1 MTRATAGPWL
11 AGLLLCLVAVMTACT
26 SAAPIESSGSELP
39 DEVRQLPVRFYQAVA
54 AEPGANFDLA
64 TMREITVDPLQ
75 TVVAND
81 LEQTAG
87 TKSPQAFFR
96 YRDIQV
102 LGGGCTGQGDNRV
115 CEVRVQRVYDPS
127 DPQGTSQGG
136 RTDTR
141 VFRAKP
147 VNGAWKLFD
156 TQLDGQWLTDLA
168 SGGTAPTPGG

>member
-11 AGLLLCLVAVMTACT
+11 AGLLLCLAMVTACT
-26 SAAPIESSGSELP
+26 SSAPNESSGSELP
-39 DEVRQLPVRFYQAVA
+39 DEVRQLPAQFYQAVA

-64 TMREITVDPLQ
+64 TLREITVDPLQ
-75 TVVAND
+75 SVVAGD
-81 LEQTAG
+81 LEQTG
-87 TKSPQAFFR
+87 STKSPQAFFR
-96 YRDIQV
+96 YRDVQV

-147 VNGAWKLFD
+147 VNGEWKLFD
-156 TQLDGQWLTDLA
+156 TQFEGQWLTDL
-168 SGGTAPTPGG
+168 STGSPAPSPGS